1 MQVHLLV
8 VSFVVYKLSKD
19 FSSQKEIS
27 MEIIAHRINCVLCL
41 KNVPTNYGAEI
52 DIRSI
57 GDRLILQHE
66 AYSDGVDF
74 KEWLSNYNHGTLILD
89 IKEERL
95 ECRCLELIH
104 KYNIKNYFFLDC
116 SFPMIYKLSSEGEH
130 NIAIRFSEFEGL
142 DTVRAM
148 AGKCNWVWVD
158 TFTRNPLTKEIADEI
173 HSLGYKICFVSPE
186 LQGQPELKE
195 KYLSEVIN
203 EIDAICTDI

>member
-1 MQVHLLV
+1 
-8 VSFVVYKLSKD
+8 
-19 FSSQKEIS
+19 
-27 MEIIAHRINCVLCL
+27 MEIIAHRINTIQELL
-41 KNVPTNYGAEI
+41 STPLSYGTEI

-74 KEWLSNYNHGTLILD
+74 KKWLSNYHHGTLILD

-95 ECRCLELIH
+95 EHRCLELIH

-116 SFPMIYKLSSEGEH
+116 SFPMIYKLSSEGER

-148 AGKCNWVWVD
+148 AGKCNWVWID
-158 TFTRNPLTKEIADEI
+158 TFTRNPLTKEVANEI
-173 HSLGYKICFVSPE
+173 HRLGYKICFVSPE

-195 KYLSEVIN
+195 KYLSEVKD
-203 EIDAICTDI
+203 EIDAICTDV

>member
-1 MQVHLLV
+1 
-8 VSFVVYKLSKD
+8 
-19 FSSQKEIS
+19 
-27 MEIIAHRINCVLCL
+27 MEIIAHRVNSISGLIGL
-41 KNVPTNYGAEI
+41 KSNYGAEI

-57 GDRLILQHE
+57 GNRLILQHE
-66 AYSDGVDF
+66 AYADGVDF
-74 KEWLSNYNHGTLILD
+74 EKWLSNYHHGTLILN

-95 ECRCLELIH
+95 EYKCLELIH
-104 KYNIKNYFFLDC
+104 KYNVKDYFFLDC

-148 AGKCNWVWVD
+148 SNRCSWVWVD
-158 TFTRNPLTKEIADEI
+158 TFTKNPLTKEIADEI

-195 KYLSEVIN
+195 RYFSEVIN
-203 EIDAICTDI
+203 DIDAVCTDI